1 MFGARIIIQ
10 LMCLFELCPII
21 LSDTYMHS
29 NDIRCLKT
37 PAGTQ
42 ATYDD
47 CMSYGSFPFPYGNEI
62 EVLWT
67 FHYFR
72 KKCFPFTHN
81 GCVPRSANWFY
92 TEKMCNDICGHY
104 INEANKSNSENVT
117 ESGPLPENVTERGPL
132 PENISEKGN
141 TTTNQKVFF
150 GSSNNGND
158 SMKSKNESPNAQKES
173 KGSIDT
179 SSSFNSL
186 GPCSE
191 LPAFGSCVNFRKYD
205 LTLKKWTQYP
215 QEIMYTYR
223 RGECKEFI
231 FSAGN
236 CGKNMNLFS
245 RIEECESSCG
255 NMTKACEQMP
265 FKEGMKCSKA
275 NSTSA
280 MRGLGPVPRF
290 SYNGGTCT
298 PFWYYGCG
306 GTQNNFVSLLE
317 CEKICSNGENTQP
330 RSTTRS
336 PSWIMPTLK
345 TDYDDTKVDPGA
357 EGLENSIF

>member
-47 CMSYGSFPFPYGNEI
+47 CMSYE
-62 EVLWT
+62 
-67 FHYFR
+67 

-104 INEANKSNSENVT
+104 INEANKSNTENVT

-158 SMKSKNESPNAQKES
+158 R
-173 KGSIDT
+173 
-179 SSSFNSL
+179 
-186 GPCSE
+186 PCSE
-191 LPAFGSCVNFRKYD
+191 LPAFGSC
-205 LTLKKWTQYP
+205 
-215 QEIMYTYR
+215 EIMYTYR